1 MQIFG
6 GRGITQTGM
15 GRFIEQVSRFEAI
28 LFIVELKRLIVAAKY
43 HRVAPFDAL
52 LGGGEYMQ
60 NFRATETC

>member
-1 MQIFG
+1 
-6 GRGITQTGM
+6 M